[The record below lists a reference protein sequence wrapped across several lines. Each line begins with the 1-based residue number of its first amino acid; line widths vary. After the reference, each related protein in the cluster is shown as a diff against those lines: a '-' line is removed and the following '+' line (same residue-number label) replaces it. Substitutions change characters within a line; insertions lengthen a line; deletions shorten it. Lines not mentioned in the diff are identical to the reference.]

1 MIRVVSC
8 GHGTTVFVT
17 LTGAGISFNDLG
29 AVFSAVPKPTLPLF
43 LVTDTGVSIPSCDL
57 PRPPPLYPYL
67 SINLVANF
75 VLCSSHSAK
84 LWFLKCSSCCCLSV
98 VFDVVTAA
106 VVVVVVVAAAVV
118 VVVVVAAAVAD
129 VAVVFAVVVSVVVSV
144 VFAVVFGTV
153 FVVV

>member
-106 VVVVVVVAAAVV
+106 VVVAVVVVAAAVV
-118 VVVVVAAAVAD
+118 IADVVVV
-129 VAVVFAVVVSVVVSV
+129 FPVVVSVVVPV